1 MILIL
6 HGRKVLK
13 EALKFLPALN
23 QQHRQFETGL
33 DFLNSSNTQ
42 EIDNPKLESSR
53 FQDDLFNQTA
63 GALNFSPDFDK
74 LMYNE
79 RLKTRTVQVEN
90 CRSKLFGI
98 NKDNSTVC

>member
-1 MILIL
+1 MD
-6 HGRKVLK
+6 R
-13 EALKFLPALN
+13 
-23 QQHRQFETGL
+23 
-33 DFLNSSNTQ
+33 
-42 EIDNPKLESSR
+42 EIDNPKLESPR
-53 FQDDLFNQTA
+53 FQDNSFNQAAGA

>member
-1 MILIL
+1 MD
-6 HGRKVLK
+6 R
-13 EALKFLPALN
+13 
-23 QQHRQFETGL
+23 
-33 DFLNSSNTQ
+33 

-53 FQDDLFNQTA
+53 FQDNSFNQAAGAGA